1 MGIPIAT
8 TLAEKQMFVVAAQ
21 VAAHLH
27 NATKIAKH
35 LSLTAKNARAITARA
50 GQTAAGFTA
59 ITGFIQELATTTI
72 SLSQKIDHIAVE
84 IAMHATQMER
94 TKHANEAL
102 ELVQVMAKDAKH
114 VLSINPFLH
123 NARQA
128 AIELTQKFEGM
139 LAQLTTLVEQTRL
152 QIRSAE
158 VISTM
163 SKIEASKSGSFERQL
178 KVIADN
184 IFSAALKIRKE
195 LECAE
200 HLLPQTQR

>member
-1 MGIPIAT
+1 VSIPLSS
-8 TLAEKQMFVVAAQ
+8 LAEKQMFVLAAQ

-94 TKHANEAL
+94 TKHANQAL
-102 ELVQVMAKDAKH
+102 QKVKEMAKDAEH
-114 VLSINPFLH
+114 VLSITPYLLKSQE
-123 NARQA
+123 ATVD
-128 AIELTQKFEGM
+128 LTERFETM
-139 LAQLTTLVEQTRL
+139 LAQLTALVEQTRL

-163 SKIEASKSGSFERQL
+163 SKIEASKSGSFEAQL

-200 HLLPQTQR
+200 HLLPQNQR